1 MSGPPERERDGR
13 RTLTRREA
21 LLAGVLPLLGAV
33 AGCEGPGNG
42 QAPGEQP
49 PASTAATPT
58 RGAVRSGL
66 VALGDF
72 GGGQAQPAVAG
83 AMERWAAAHRV
94 DALVTTGDN
103 VYERGE
109 PQRFGAQLDRPYR
122 RLRRTRPLWVT
133 LGNHDEVAGH
143 GAAQLRHLGL
153 PRLPYVKTLP
163 GVQLLFLD
171 GNRPDRAQAAWLEA
185 RLARPGPRF
194 RVVVFHQPAW
204 SCSTHG
210 SSREVDRWWVPVL
223 ERNRVALVLN
233 GHDHNYQRFVST
245 AGANYVVTGGGG
257 KQLYPVTRCPSG
269 TPRRVAA
276 VARHHFTRRR
286 GPPAVA
292 DRAGRRRQRPG
303 HRPGGDP
310 PVMSTS
316 NQIVRPAA
324 LSRTPQRLARART
337 SSRPRPPADRTAWM
351 RRRRR
356 AGPPSSD
363 TSTRSRRPIT
373 A

>member
-1 MSGPPERERDGR
+1 VSAR
-13 RTLTRREA
+13 RAAAA
-21 LLAGVLPLLGAV
+21 LLVLGVLA
-33 AGCEGPGNG
+33 AGCGPDDQERAAAQHPATG
-42 QAPGEQP
+42 ATRTTP
-49 PASTAATPT
+49 PATASTATATAGRSAP
-58 RGAVRSGL
+58 VRSGF
-66 VALGDF
+66 VAFGDF
-72 GGGQAQPAVAG
+72 GGGPAQRAVAS
-83 AMERWAAAHRV
+83 AMHRWAAGHRV

-122 RLRRTRPLWVT
+122 QLRRTRPLWVT

-171 GNRPDRAQAAWLEA
+171 GNRPDRAQATWLEA

-245 AGANYVVTGGGG
+245 AGVNYVVTGGGG

-276 VARHHFTRRR
+276 VARNHFT
-286 GPPAVA
+286 AVEV
-292 DRAGRRRQRPG
+292 RQRSLTV
-303 HRPGGDP
+303 RAVGGNGQ
-310 PVMSTS
+310 V
-316 NQIVRPAA
+316 I
-324 LSRTPQRLARART
+324 
-337 SSRPRPPADRTAWM
+337 DRVVI
-351 RRRRR
+351 RR
-356 AGPPSSD
+356 
-363 TSTRSRRPIT
+363 
-373 A
+373 

>member
-1 MSGPPERERDGR
+1 VSAR
-13 RTLTRREA
+13 RAAAA
-21 LLAGVLPLLGAV
+21 LLVLGVLA
-33 AGCEGPGNG
+33 AGCGPDDQERAAAQHPATG
-42 QAPGEQP
+42 ATRTTP
-49 PASTAATPT
+49 PTTASTATAAAGRSAP
-58 RGAVRSGL
+58 VRSGF
-66 VALGDF
+66 VAFGDF
-72 GGGQAQPAVAG
+72 GGGPAQRAVAS
-83 AMERWAAAHRV
+83 AMHRWAAGHRV

-122 RLRRTRPLWVT
+122 QLRRTRPLWVT

-171 GNRPDRAQAAWLEA
+171 GNRPDRAQATWLEA

-245 AGANYVVTGGGG
+245 AGVNYVVTGGGG

-276 VARHHFTRRR
+276 VARNHFT
-286 GPPAVA
+286 AVEV
-292 DRAGRRRQRPG
+292 RQRSLTV
-303 HRPGGDP
+303 RAVGGNGQ
-310 PVMSTS
+310 V
-316 NQIVRPAA
+316 I
-324 LSRTPQRLARART
+324 
-337 SSRPRPPADRTAWM
+337 DRVVI
-351 RRRRR
+351 RR
-356 AGPPSSD
+356 
-363 TSTRSRRPIT
+363 
-373 A
+373 

>member
-1 MSGPPERERDGR
+1 VNAR
-13 RTLTRREA
+13 RAAAA
-21 LLAGVLPLLGAV
+21 LLVLGVLA
-33 AGCEGPGNG
+33 AGCGPDD
-42 QAPGEQP
+42 QERAAAQHPATSATRTTP
-49 PASTAATPT
+49 PATASTATAAADRSAP
-58 RGAVRSGL
+58 VRSGF
-66 VALGDF
+66 VAFGDF
-72 GGGQAQPAVAG
+72 GGGPAQRAVAS
-83 AMERWAAAHRV
+83 AMYRWAAGHRV

-122 RLRRTRPLWVT
+122 QLRRTRPLWVT

-171 GNRPDRAQAAWLEA
+171 GNRPDRAQATWLEA

-210 SSREVDRWWVPVL
+210 STREVDRWWVPVL

-245 AGANYVVTGGGG
+245 AGVNYVVTGGGG

-276 VARHHFTRRR
+276 VARNHFT
-286 GPPAVA
+286 AVEV
-292 DRAGRRRQRPG
+292 RQRSLTV
-303 HRPGGDP
+303 RAVGGNGQ
-310 PVMSTS
+310 V
-316 NQIVRPAA
+316 I
-324 LSRTPQRLARART
+324 
-337 SSRPRPPADRTAWM
+337 DRVVI
-351 RRRRR
+351 RR
-356 AGPPSSD
+356 
-363 TSTRSRRPIT
+363 
-373 A
+373 

>member
-1 MSGPPERERDGR
+1 VSAR
-13 RTLTRREA
+13 RAAAA
-21 LLAGVLPLLGAV
+21 LLVLGVLA
-33 AGCEGPGNG
+33 AGCGPDAQERTAAQHPATG
-42 QAPGEQP
+42 ATRTTP
-49 PASTAATPT
+49 PTTAATATAAAGRSAP
-58 RGAVRSGL
+58 VRSGF
-66 VALGDF
+66 VIFGDF
-72 GGGQAQPAVAG
+72 GGGPAQRAVAS
-83 AMERWAAAHRV
+83 AMSRWAAGHRV

-122 RLRRTRPLWVT
+122 QLRRTRPLWVT

-245 AGANYVVTGGGG
+245 AGVNYVVTGGGG
-257 KQLYPVTRCPSG
+257 KQLYPVTRCPPG

-276 VARHHFTRRR
+276 VARNHFT
-286 GPPAVA
+286 AVEV
-292 DRAGRRRQRPG
+292 RQRSLTV
-303 HRPGGDP
+303 RAVGGNGQ
-310 PVMSTS
+310 V
-316 NQIVRPAA
+316 I
-324 LSRTPQRLARART
+324 
-337 SSRPRPPADRTAWM
+337 DRVVI
-351 RRRRR
+351 RR
-356 AGPPSSD
+356 
-363 TSTRSRRPIT
+363 
-373 A
+373 

>member
-1 MSGPPERERDGR
+1 VSAR
-13 RTLTRREA
+13 RAAAA
-21 LLAGVLPLLGAV
+21 LLVLGVLA
-33 AGCEGPGNG
+33 AGCGPDDQERAAAQHPATGVTRTT
-42 QAPGEQP
+42 P
-49 PASTAATPT
+49 PTTAATATATAAAGRSAP
-58 RGAVRSGL
+58 VRSGF
-66 VALGDF
+66 VTFGDF
-72 GGGQAQPAVAG
+72 GGGPAQRAVAS
-83 AMERWAAAHRV
+83 AMYRWAAGHRV

-122 RLRRTRPLWVT
+122 QLRRTRPLWVT

-245 AGANYVVTGGGG
+245 AGVNYVVTGGGG

-276 VARHHFTRRR
+276 VARNHFT
-286 GPPAVA
+286 AVEV
-292 DRAGRRRQRPG
+292 RQRSLTV
-303 HRPGGDP
+303 RAVGGNGQ
-310 PVMSTS
+310 V
-316 NQIVRPAA
+316 I
-324 LSRTPQRLARART
+324 
-337 SSRPRPPADRTAWM
+337 DRVVI
-351 RRRRR
+351 RR
-356 AGPPSSD
+356 
-363 TSTRSRRPIT
+363 
-373 A
+373 